1 MENEN
6 NLTSYTSEVNSTEK
20 CQSYME
26 QIMNIQNE
34 NLIGILMSFLEYND
48 LINFQQTNKTIY
60 NILKKKKFIKKYTL
74 YGCVNEKYR
83 LLFYM
88 SNIDINKMKDLILK
102 ELLKKKIQIK
112 D

>member
-60 NILKKKKFIKKYTL
+60 T
-74 YGCVNEKYR
+74 VVWMR
-83 LLFYM
+83 
-88 SNIDINKMKDLILK
+88 NIDFFSICQILIL
-102 ELLKKKIQIK
+102 IK
-112 D
+112 

>member
-34 NLIGILMSFLEYND
+34 NLIGILISFIEYND
-48 LINFQQTNKTIY
+48 IINFQQTNKNIY
-60 NILKKKKFIKKYTL
+60 NILKKKKFIKK
-74 YGCVNEKYR
+74 CI
-83 LLFYM
+83 FYCCL
-88 SNIDINKMKDLILK
+88 NY
-102 ELLKKKIQIK
+102 
-112 D
+112 